1 MKQTL
6 DLLALTAIEL
16 ERLLSNA
23 SLTSRELVQACLE
36 QIEKHNHQGLCL
48 NAIISVAPHEHL
60 CGLAEELDAE
70 RAAGKIRSPLHGI
83 PIILK
88 VRSVLCFG
96 SSN

>member
-6 DLLALTAIEL
+6 ELLALTAIEL

-23 SLTSRELVQACLE
+23 SLTSRELVQACLK

-48 NAIISVAPHEHL
+48 NAIISVAPREL
-60 CGLAEELDAE
+60 LYGLAEELDAE

-83 PIILK
+83 PVILK
-88 VRSVLCFG
+88 VSFRLCFE
-96 SSN
+96 